1 MSITIAKSYI
11 EVPAPPVRVGGV
23 LSVATIVPVELGNH
37 AMLGAEYLTDAC
49 ADGDVWENICS
60 LIDLKFCEGGP
71 VTPPVDGFK
80 TFGQPDLVEGSPFAV
95 YDGVECGLTSLED
108 AEARA
113 ISRLGFS
120 ENRQVDQKVAELLD
134 AQKSASLGPLS
145 ALDAIMEMEQIIA
158 ESYGGYGTI
167 LMPYSLMVCA
177 FAEDLIV
184 RAVGGGAATI
194 NGTAVV
200 GYATPRTP
208 TADNVF
214 AVGRIVVVQGPVLS
228 YSVPPVT
235 RPDGTCDPARALA
248 ERIYVP
254 LFECIVVGAS
264 VTFPT
269 TPTP

>member
-1 MSITIAKSYI
+1 MSITIAKSFI

-23 LSVATIVPVELGNH
+23 LSIATIVPAEVADH
-37 AMLGAEYLTDAC
+37 ALLGAEFLTDAC
-49 ADGDVWENICS
+49 ADGDVWDDICS
-60 LIDLKFCEGGP
+60 LIDLKFCTGGV
-71 VTPPVDGFK
+71 VTPPPGGFK

-95 YDGVECGLTSLED
+95 YDGVECGLTSLAD

-113 ISRLGFS
+113 MARLAFS
-120 ENRQVDQKVAELLD
+120 ENRQVDHRVAELLD
-134 AQKSASLGPLS
+134 IEKSASLGPL
-145 ALDAIMEMEQIIA
+145 DIDQTIMEMETIIA
-158 ESYGGYGTI
+158 DSYGGYGTI

-177 FAEDLIV
+177 FAQDLIL

-194 NGTAVV
+194 NGTSVV
-200 GYATPRTP
+200 GYAAPRNP
-208 TADNVF
+208 TTDNVF

-264 VTFPT
+264 VTCP